1 MSSRRQHVGVTTA
14 AVLAVG
20 FLAGCGTRTEL
31 ASAEPESTAR
41 VTVFVFTDD
50 DHAPLDVAQLVAH
63 PTAAAGQAP
72 TAQETV
78 DLAAQVRRAVEALLE
93 PAPAEGEASLWNG
106 MCAPA
111 PAPGVAGVDVD
122 GDEVVVRLERYG
134 PRDTGHAICDLSVEG
149 WLLQRQQLAWT
160 VAAVVGPEVVVRAVT
175 GDDRFDTIE
184 PTRPDRAFLSPDLA
198 DRVDD
203 VVPGASTAP
212 VFVTALQDTHLAAS
226 PLGDVLIGELRA
238 GTQGAA
244 TCFVASA
251 TTNAGVEGSAVE
263 VTLAGGEDGF
273 VPARLGDA
281 ESEESWPPHFLAAS
295 DALLRHTLHAC

>member
-1 MSSRRQHVGVTTA
+1 MSSRRQHVGVATA
-14 AVLAVG
+14 AVLTVG
-20 FLAGCGTRTEL
+20 LLAGCGTRTEL
-31 ASAEPESTAR
+31 TSAEPESTAP
-41 VTVFVFTDD
+41 VTVFVFSDE

-63 PTAAAGQAP
+63 RTATAEQAP

-78 DLAAQVRRAVEALLE
+78 DRAAQVRRAVTALLE
-93 PAPAEGEASLWNG
+93 HAPADGEASLWNG

-111 PAPGVAGVDVD
+111 PGVAGVDVA